1 MVPSQARAIP
11 PLVRASAGDLRGY
24 LRAGATWYVPR

>member
-1 MVPSQARAIP
+1 MVPSQAPAIP
-11 PLVRASAGDLRGY
+11 PLVQALAVDLRSY